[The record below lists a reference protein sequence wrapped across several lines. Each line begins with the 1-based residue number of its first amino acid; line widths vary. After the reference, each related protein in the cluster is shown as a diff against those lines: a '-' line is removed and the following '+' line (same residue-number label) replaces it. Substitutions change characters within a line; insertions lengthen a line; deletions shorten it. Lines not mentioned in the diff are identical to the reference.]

1 MLLLWSRPH
10 PFGALHTKREPT
22 RIQTVFQRLA
32 CCFWLCCAVLQ
43 QTNELFLLNTLL
55 QSCLQKIR
63 QHASQPVGTARPCDQ
78 ATGNVQ
84 QSQTAQLTSCPCE
97 SSRSGRRS
105 LKQCVKSVELRAV
118 ATCGGQVI
126 VLQKRYLE
134 LLGVKALTWSCIVG
148 PSASPYSRRESRVAP
163 RDHRQL
169 DRSIVR
175 RCASDCLKDK
185 AGMAHK
191 TDSWMLRRTRR
202 GMLLLRKAP
211 TTLQVR
217 AARIMRRAIS
227 EMLVLETMWGVF

>member
-1 MLLLWSRPH
+1 M
-10 PFGALHTKREPT
+10 
-22 RIQTVFQRLA
+22 RL
-32 CCFWLCCAVLQ
+32 
-43 QTNELFLLNTLL
+43 
-55 QSCLQKIR
+55 
-63 QHASQPVGTARPCDQ
+63 SQW
-78 ATGNVQ
+78 
-84 QSQTAQLTSCPCE
+84 AQLALVTRLLEMFNRAKQLVIPSIMNKMVLDESPSCW
-97 SSRSGRRS
+97 S
-105 LKQCVKSVELRAV
+105 
-118 ATCGGQVI
+118 
-126 VLQKRYLE
+126 
-134 LLGVKALTWSCIVG
+134 VKALTWSCIVG